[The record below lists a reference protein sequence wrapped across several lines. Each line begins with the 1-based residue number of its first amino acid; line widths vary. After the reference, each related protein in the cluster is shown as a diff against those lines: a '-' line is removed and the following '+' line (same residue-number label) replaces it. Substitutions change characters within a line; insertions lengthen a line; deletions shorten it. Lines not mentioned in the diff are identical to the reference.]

1 VWRRVGGWVGG
12 WWGRVSTNPG
22 GFIRQSQP
30 LDEPPS
36 AVLARRG
43 GDSHVHFG
51 WRLPFRRAKAHS
63 TSCGGPVVAYLAA
76 TTTNDKH
83 CPHSFIR
90 NRTTDFS
97 KRTKPVHNWYQKQF
111 SPDVFFKP
119 EPSQEVVNVLFDT
132 FYFTVFL
139 HK

>member
-1 VWRRVGGWVGG
+1 
-12 WWGRVSTNPG
+12 VSTNPG

-63 TSCGGPVVAYLAA
+63 TSGGGPVVAYLAA
-76 TTTNDKH
+76 TTTNDKR

-111 SPDVFFKP
+111 SPAVFFQTGTLP
-119 EPSQEVVNVLFDT
+119 RSC
-132 FYFTVFL
+132 
-139 HK
+139 